1 VEILTLSKVIDLD
14 ILRPEPRVVKIGGKE
29 IDVSFIPCGITFDLD
44 AIVQELVKI
53 KPEKI
58 KSDPKEMRRAFDLG
72 IKLCSVFCQ
81 HKYPEMDE
89 QWFLDNASSTQVN
102 GFTSAI
108 QTALYES
115 YAGVTAHSKN

>member
-1 VEILTLSKVIDLD
+1 LSKVIDLD
-14 ILRPEPRVVKIGGKE
+14 ILRPEPRVVKIGGRE

-44 AIVQELVKI
+44 AIVQELVKLDQ
-53 KPEKI
+53 KKVR
-58 KSDPKEMRRAFDLG
+58 SDPVEMRHAFDLG
-72 IKLCSVFCQ
+72 VRLCSVFCQ

-89 QWFLDNASSTQVN
+89 RWFMDNASSIQVN

-108 QTALYES
+108 QNALYES